1 MIFVCI
7 KTDYKVRKR
16 LTSDDQKPLLEQRV
30 DHSFSFFDAWSRN
43 SGGNFCKVSGEDD
56 AEFRLY
62 EATAHSLVDLAKLT
76 DQFRDHT
83 KLDIYVGV
91 GNTEEDAEAAAEI
104 AESKGLRHPL
114 LMTEQLK
121 QEEETTQA
129 PDFKK
134 FEIEVPYVPHV
145 SSLEPLDK
153 DLKSSLRNALKGAGI
168 AAMIATRGHNPPPKL
183 TVEQPKVEAP
193 KAWEYGPP
201 ESLRDQ
207 FKYTVPAPDYPQQKV
222 GETGMV
228 SIRPMKV
235 INPVKHPNPYYQ
247 NTWVERVDPTT
258 ATHGM
263 HDGMWAIA
271 QAESTGGQD
280 MNHGKG
286 FDPDTRKYKPEIH
299 HVYVSNKH
307 YDEGDPKEPR
317 ENRAFGVFGFRPYSA
332 MDTYFN
338 RLKGSKNPRAMDRM
352 EGYHMSE
359 KEFLNKFRT
368 NFQFHAELVKQH
380 IDDIKHKYR
389 DAMEATQNPL
399 VLFRAYHL
407 GAQSKPEAVM
417 VPNKYDELVL
427 RGVKQG
433 LDAGRDFDFTD
444 MFGKDRFGKAM
455 SDKLI
460 QMAKEY
466 KPVNIP
472 RPSKTVKKKR

>member
-7 KTDYKVRKR
+7 KTNYKVRKR
-16 LTSDDQKPLLEQRV
+16 LTSDDQKPLLTQRV
-30 DHSFSFFDAWSRN
+30 DHSFSFFDAWSQN
-43 SGGNFCKVSGEDD
+43 SGGKFCEVSGEDN
-56 AEFRLY
+56 AESRLY

-129 PDFKK
+129 PEFKK
-134 FEIEVPYVPHV
+134 FEIEVPHVPHV

-168 AAMIATRGHNPPPKL
+168 AAMIATRGHTPQPKL
-183 TVEQPKVEAP
+183 AVEKPKVEAP
-193 KAWEYGPP
+193 KGWEFGPP
-201 ESLRDQ
+201 ESLKPPL
-207 FKYTVPAPDYPQQKV
+207 KYTVPAPVHPEQAA
-222 GETGMV
+222 GT
-228 SIRPMKV
+228 SRPVKV

-247 NTWVERVDPTT
+247 DSWVEQVNPTT

-271 QAESTGGQD
+271 QAESTGGKY
-280 MNHGKG
+280 MNHGNG
-286 FDPDTRKYKPEIH
+286 FDPSTGKYKPEIH

-307 YDEGDPKEPR
+307 YDKGDPKDSR
-317 ENRAFGVFGFRPYSA
+317 ENRAFGVFGFRPYTA

-338 RLKGSKNPRAMDRM
+338 GLRGSKNPSGMKRMD
-352 EGYHMSE
+352 GYHMSE
-359 KEFLNKFRT
+359 RQFLHKFR
-368 NFQFHAELVKQH
+368 NDFQFHAELVKQH

-389 DAMEATQNPL
+389 DAMEATHDPL
-399 VLFRAYHL
+399 ILFRAYHL
-407 GAQSKPEAVM
+407 GAQSNPQDLM
-417 VPNKYDELVL
+417 VPNEYDNLVL
-427 RGVKQG
+427 RGIKQG

-444 MFGKDRFGKAM
+444 MFGKDQLGQSM
-455 SDKLI
+455 SNKLI

-466 KPVNIP
+466 HPADIP
-472 RPSKTVKKKR
+472 QASKTVQKKR